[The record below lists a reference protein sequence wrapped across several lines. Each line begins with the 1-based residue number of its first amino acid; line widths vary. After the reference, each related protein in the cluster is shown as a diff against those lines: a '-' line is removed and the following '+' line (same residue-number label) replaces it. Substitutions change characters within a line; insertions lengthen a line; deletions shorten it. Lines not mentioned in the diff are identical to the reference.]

1 MSGLRFESMA
11 DMPPRM
17 RELYA
22 RQALPEEQTR
32 RKALPL
38 TEDENGVR
46 RKHVGTINEANSR
59 EN

>member
-22 RQALPEEQTR
+22 KQAAGAADGSR
-32 RKALPL
+32 RSGHA
-38 TEDENGVR
+38 ERHCRSR
-46 RKHVGTINEANSR
+46 RMKTACGEST
-59 EN
+59 